1 MSKFLKIV
9 GENLSTIDNP
19 QAIFYLK
26 LVDDSGNDIGYEPI
40 QLRGTTYAD
49 HIYQKIQNSI
59 SKGQDIGADSE
70 EDNEIEAAQVL
81 RKTDKRVDDE
91 YKRYETVAKQKAPKI
106 IAALQRDRQTVSTL

>member
-9 GENLSTIDNP
+9 GENMSNINNP

-49 HIYQKIQNSI
+49 YIYQTIKNKIG
-59 SKGQDIGADSE
+59 KGEDIGADSE

-91 YKRYETVAKQKAPKI
+91 YKKYETVAKQKAPKI